1 MAAKPARGKKSYA
14 TAKAAIKH
22 PSTIA
27 SRSAGSGQLV
37 TVVLKSRGG
46 KSVTVSPAAAKVLQ
60 QTEELRERVSRDW

>member
-1 MAAKPARGKKSYA
+1 MAAKPGKGKKSFA
-14 TAKAAIKH
+14 TAKSAIKH
-22 PSTIA
+22 PSTTV
-27 SRSAGSGQLV
+27 SRSAGSGRLV